1 MWDCSL
7 FAKPDNDPKQ
17 AGVDA
22 SARNRKA
29 VKYARVTR
37 SHLPRHNWGQA
48 NTKRNEDMSTNQK
61 LTNHPTDFG
70 TGNQG
75 GDKKSKKG
83 QLDLSVSQIVGGALA
98 AMTAAALGSQLSVAG
113 TVIGAA
119 LASIIAA
126 VAGSLYTASIRR
138 TREKVKTVFWTG
150 QPNEVEEPTVM
161 EILPGSEGHV
171 AGQRSHLLEPQPAPT
186 PRGPNLNW
194 KRVAVAALAAFGIAA
209 VSLTA
214 VELATGR
221 SLSGGEGTTIQQVS
235 EGKSEKGSDTK
246 KKQPTKDATTKA
258 TATPSN
264 TPTSEPRQNS
274 QPSEAPS
281 PTPEATTAAP
291 TTEATRAAEPTRGT
305 QATPSSGS

>member
-1 MWDCSL
+1 M
-7 FAKPDNDPKQ
+7 
-17 AGVDA
+17 
-22 SARNRKA
+22 
-29 VKYARVTR
+29 
-37 SHLPRHNWGQA
+37 
-48 NTKRNEDMSTNQK
+48 KRNEDMSTNQK
-61 LTNHPTDFG
+61 LTNHPTDSR
-70 TGNQG
+70 TGNQAG
-75 GDKKSKKG
+75 GKKSKKS

-113 TVIGAA
+113 TVISAA

-186 PRGPNLNW
+186 PRGPKLNW

-235 EGKSEKGSDTK
+235 EGRSDKGSDTK
-246 KKQPTKDATTKA
+246 KKEPSEKPTPKATAAAGSEEPTAKPNQQAPSPEPDATTSA
-258 TATPSN
+258 
-264 TPTSEPRQNS
+264 
-274 QPSEAPS
+274 
-281 PTPEATTAAP
+281 PTPEATTA
-291 TTEATRAAEPTRGT
+291 T
-305 QATPSSGS
+305 QATTAPSATSSGSP